1 MTAGEL
7 YKMIDEID
15 WSQYETAYGN
25 AAQDIPHFQA
35 GKTPSVP
42 GSLRELD
49 DELKVE
55 LLDIFQGFAVYTER
69 FSSDASWPLQLRE
82 KLKADLPVFT
92 AVSGSKNEDT
102 AYFAGSIVESLR
114 QKGA

>member
-35 GKTPSVP
+35 GKTPVCP
-42 GSLRELD
+42 APCGRWM
-49 DELKVE
+49 
-55 LLDIFQGFAVYTER
+55 T
-69 FSSDASWPLQLRE
+69 
-82 KLKADLPVFT
+82 
-92 AVSGSKNEDT
+92 N
-102 AYFAGSIVESLR
+102 
-114 QKGA
+114 